1 LYAAALQ
8 ATGRDGLCRYNIAYS
23 FANGFAYS
31 FANGFAYKYY
41 FIMLEGVM
49 NFTWTHMLIIGT
61 VALVLGGAGIAGFA
75 YTRVGFRNQEGMLV
89 RVGGSREGF
98 KDSPVCNTCNNPK
111 PLCGCKNK
119 NTCNSCNQPAS
130 ACACGAS
137 GASGASGVS
146 GLFKSPP
153 IAPCPRTMEPDL
165 SKYILKSQVPVCN
178 KAVNSPDMTNYML
191 KTECPPVPDL
201 SKYVLKSS
209 IPKPQPVIIDN
220 SKCKGD
226 AGECPPCP
234 RPRCPVVKCPPPT
247 KCPTPAP
254 CPRAVCPPTVVKC
267 KSEEST
273 QSTVRP
279 FLAPL
284 NMSGFGLA

>member
-1 LYAAALQ
+1 
-8 ATGRDGLCRYNIAYS
+8 
-23 FANGFAYS
+23 
-31 FANGFAYKYY
+31 
-41 FIMLEGVM
+41 MLEGVM
-49 NFTWTHMLIIGT
+49 NFTWKHIIIVGII
-61 VALVLGGAGIAGFA
+61 ALVIGGGGVSAFILV
-75 YTRVGFRNQEGMLV
+75 RSGFRNQEGMLV

-98 KDSPVCNTCNNPK
+98 EGSPVCNSCNMPK
-111 PLCGCKNK
+111 PSCGCRRMPKCNECNK
-119 NTCNSCNQPAS
+119 PESSCSCNKGS
-130 ACACGAS
+130 SKC
-137 GASGASGVS
+137 
-146 GLFKSPP
+146 PP
-153 IAPCPRTMEPDL
+153 VAPCPRTMEPDL
-165 SKYILKSQVPVCN
+165 SKYILKSQIPTCN
-178 KAVNSPDMTNYML
+178 KVNAPEMTNYML

-226 AGECPPCP
+226 SGECPPCP

-267 KSEEST
+267 KSEETT
-273 QSTVRP
+273 QPTVRP

-284 NMSGFGLA
+284 NMSGFGLS